1 MAGCRPMARSSTGH
15 SISRSGC
22 SGRMPKWCRAQLS
35 APRLVAGQDADEA
48 VMRRVVVTGMGIVSS
63 IGNNTQEVLASL
75 REAKPGISR
84 AEKYAELGFR
94 CQVHGAPTLNAEEA
108 IDRRAMRFLGG
119 GAAWNHVAMEQ
130 AIRDAGLEDGEI
142 SHEMTGIIMGS
153 GGPSTRAIVE
163 AADTARNKGP
173 KRVGPFAV
181 PKAMSST
188 ASATLAT
195 WFKIKGVNYSISSAC
210 ATSNHCIGNAAELI
224 QWGKQDLVF
233 AGGCEELDWSLSVLF
248 DAMGAMSTKYNER
261 PHTAS
266 RAYDVNRDGFVI
278 AGGAGVV
285 VLEELEHAKARGAKI
300 YAEVAG
306 YGATS
311 DGYDMV
317 APSGEGAVRC
327 MKMALENVR
336 APVDY
341 INPHATSTPIGDLK
355 EIEAIREVFGAKC
368 PPISATKSL
377 TGHSLGA
384 TGVQEAIYSL
394 LMMQSGFI
402 CESANI
408 ENLDPAFADIPIV
421 RERKDN
427 ISLGCVLSNSF
438 GFGGTNASVVFKRLD
453 A

>member
-1 MAGCRPMARSSTGH
+1 
-15 SISRSGC
+15 
-22 SGRMPKWCRAQLS
+22 
-35 APRLVAGQDADEA
+35 
-48 VMRRVVVTGMGIVSS
+48 MRRVVVTGMGIVSS

-75 REAKPGISR
+75 REAKSGISR
-84 AEKYAELGFR
+84 ADKYAELGFR
-94 CQVHGAPTLNAEEA
+94 CQVHGAPTLNPEEA
-108 IDRRAMRFLGG
+108 IDRRALRFLGG

-130 AIRDAGLEDGEI
+130 AIRDAGLEASEV

-153 GGPSTRAIVE
+153 GGPSTRTIVE
-163 AADTARNKGP
+163 AADTARTKSP

-181 PKAMSST
+181 PKSMSST

-210 ATSNHCIGNAAELI
+210 ATSNHCIGNATELI
-224 QWGKQDLVF
+224 QMGKQDVVF
-233 AGGCEELDWSLSVLF
+233 AGGCEELDWTLSVLF
-248 DAMGAMSTKYNER
+248 DAMGAMSSGFNQTPAK
-261 PHTAS
+261 AS
-266 RAYDVNRDGFVI
+266 RAYDVDRDGFVI

-285 VLEELEHAKARGAKI
+285 VLEELEHARARGARV
-300 YAEVAG
+300 YSEVAG

-311 DGYDMV
+311 DGFDMV

-327 MKMALENVR
+327 MRMALKDVK

-355 EIEAIREVFGAKC
+355 EIEAIREVFDDRC
-368 PPISATKSL
+368 PPIAATKSL

-384 TGVQEAIYSL
+384 AGVQEAIYSV
-394 LMMQSGFI
+394 LMMNNGFI

-408 ENLDPAFADIPIV
+408 EKLDPAFADVPIV
-421 RERKDN
+421 RERRDGVK
-427 ISLGCVLSNSF
+427 LGCVLSNSF
-438 GFGGTNASVVFKRLD
+438 GFGGTNACVVLKRLD